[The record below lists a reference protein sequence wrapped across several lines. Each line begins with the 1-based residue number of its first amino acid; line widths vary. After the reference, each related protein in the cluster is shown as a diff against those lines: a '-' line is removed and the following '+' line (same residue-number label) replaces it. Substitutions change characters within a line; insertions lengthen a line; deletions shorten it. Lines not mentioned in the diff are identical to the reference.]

1 MLRQLRSIYKHGEKI
16 EFDSVSG
23 NIEFMDLVTTTLKHE
38 KEVIIIPNAELAK
51 KIVKK

>member
-16 EFDSVSG
+16 EFDAISG
-23 NIEFMDLVTTTLKHE
+23 NIESKDFVTTTLKHE